1 MGRSPELKEAAEC
14 EWAEVTS
21 DWAYTV
27 LARLG
32 NRKAPDEDDP
42 TQRNWTQ
49 LACDL
54 VDDIRGVET
63 RDYLFFRDGWIY
75 QKVIDV
81 VRAAAGWTRIDGA

>member
-1 MGRSPELKEAAEC
+1 
-14 EWAEVTS
+14 VTTPAS
-21 DWAYTV
+21 RAPGCPGAPNTGSITHRNCRRAIFSG
-27 LARLG
+27 L
-32 NRKAPDEDDP
+32 PDEDDP

-63 RDYLFFRDGWIY
+63 RDYLTFRDGWIY
-75 QKVIDV
+75 QEVIDV